1 MITGLSIHNQINKK
15 NEPVK
20 KEQNIQAFVRVRPFS
35 AYELNQ
41 GVTTV
46 PIRVSDSSKEV
57 LCEYKGTTRQY
68 KFDHVF
74 DQDSIQSEVFNIA
87 VKPICDEVLLGFNGT
102 IFVYGQ
108 TGTGKTHTMEGK
120 HGSNEDMGIIPRTI
134 NYLFQCLEQSG
145 ADYNIRASHLEIYK
159 EEIFD
164 LLACNGNENLNKP
177 LGMFDTQKGF
187 KIPELEEIVV
197 NDRQSILGV
206 LAKSCKRRQTAET
219 QYNKQSSRSH
229 CIFSITVHVKETSV
243 GGEDLIK
250 IGKLNLVDL
259 AGSENAEKS
268 GNNDR
273 LREAALINKSLLTLG
288 KVITDLTNN
297 EKHIPYRSSQ
307 LTKILQDSLGGK
319 TKTSIIATVSPSLV
333 NLEETVNTL
342 EYALKAK
349 NIKNTPQINQRMSK
363 NSLLKE
369 QSSEI
374 AHLKQLLQAA
384 YDKNGVYLT
393 IDVYEQMKR
402 ELEEKC
408 SQQVIA
414 EHKIEAQ
421 RHEISSMRKSFDE
434 QTMLFEEAMNE
445 LESSKKQ
452 QQEKQ
457 RFIDQFISQ
466 DTMLRSNLGSAVQDL
481 SKLHEKLDTMKSTE
495 RENQK
500 SIIDSKSILSKR
512 LTDLN
517 QMLVSKLQ
525 MGQNELLESLSV
537 QLKVVHDQQT
547 KSNQLIGKRIN
558 TLSQLIDSSV
568 LQIQQLNNN
577 DKQQTQPLLKL
588 NKESNDLF
596 IKLDKTIQQL
606 SDQIKTILSDFS
618 LPFYNSNNN
627 NSNNSNG
634 DMVDDNLINNC
645 FKLINDHVNK
655 SDLIISQ
662 QNKLIQE
669 FSESMSQWM
678 LQQSQYITEQR
689 DYQKQ
694 LKEKQHLNNTQ
705 WEKKL
710 LGKLGQ
716 VIQQFSKNFTDSTSV
731 YYDTLDN
738 NLQHFERQFH
748 SINNHSREQV
758 ESLSNN
764 LQQSSSLSHQFES
777 TVKSVLND
785 HHANNKKVDPK
796 LIETIEQTKKRI
808 TQLTDGCIDLSQR
821 QRQCTNQFNEAFTD
835 FTFGIQSQKEILD
848 RVIIEKNQVH
858 EILPLIEKS
867 KSTLKENIDTL
878 IHSLDSRKSI
888 IQSSTNECSNQ
899 LNSLISSIPSYLD
912 SAIKI
917 TSKSGETPSKKHF
930 DIPSPIS
937 TSSYTSSIHSNA
949 GGKENNHQSI
959 NSLKSNNNN
968 NNNNNIN
975 FDGVSKSINSD
986 NMKIDTPQKSTSSTI
1001 PITPKSIKKINSNN
1015 TPKSVSKNLKLSQQ
1029 QQPLIVPT
1037 SNQLTLSAKK
1047 LANKEHQ
1054 RLQQQQ
1060 QQQQEQQQQ
1069 QQPQQQ
1075 SAKKKQLITEKQ
1087 SMITSPTLSLVNES
1101 PFSSPKL
1108 SKQKILQ
1115 DHVQPPQPS
1124 QPQQPSILSQ
1134 LNNINSTPISF
1145 SQHLQQQP
1153 PSFFSNLNGSF
1164 NRGGNGSIDFSLLD
1178 DDSDSDDS
1186 DDDVRSLLSSN
1197 KKSSRASKNNSISS
1211 KKVGLTPSRKLKG
1224 LHSNTGQSLNVKK
1237 SKPILTSLSKKQT
1250 ISTPIIHSSKP
1261 SIFGGSGAI
1270 SSKLKSLK
1278 QTPMK

>member
-15 NEPVK
+15 NEPIK

-35 AYELNQ
+35 NYELNQ

-46 PIRVSDSSKEV
+46 PIRVSESSKEV

-74 DQDSIQSEVFNIA
+74 NQDSIQSEVFNIT
-87 VKPICDEVLLGFNGT
+87 VKPICEEVLLGFNGT

-197 NDRQSILGV
+197 NDRQSILNV

-333 NLEETVNTL
+333 NLEETINTL

-408 SQQVIA
+408 SQQTIT

-445 LESSKKQ
+445 LEISKKQ

-457 RFIDQFISQ
+457 RFIDQFITQ
-466 DTMLRSNLGSAVQDL
+466 DTMLRSNLGNAVQDL
-481 SKLHEKLDTMKSTE
+481 SKLHDKLDTMKSTE

-500 SIIDSKSILSKR
+500 SITDSKSILSKR

-537 QLKVVHDQQT
+537 QLKAVNDQQN

-558 TLSQLIDSSV
+558 NLSQLIDSSV
-568 LQIQQLNNN
+568 LQIQQLNND
-577 DKQQTQPLLKL
+577 DKQQSQPLLKL

-596 IKLDKTIQQL
+596 MKLDKTIQQL
-606 SDQIKTILSDFS
+606 SDQIKFLLSDFS

-627 NSNNSNG
+627 NNDKIEG
-634 DMVDDNLINNC
+634 DDGLINNC
-645 FKLINDHVNK
+645 FKLINDHINK

-662 QNKLIQE
+662 QDKLIQE

-678 LQQSQYITEQR
+678 LEQSRYIIEQR

-694 LKEKQHLNNTQ
+694 LKEKQSLNNTQ

-710 LGKLGQ
+710 LSKLSQ
-716 VIQQFSKNFTDSTSV
+716 VIQQFSKNFTDSTMV
-731 YYDTLDN
+731 YNDTLDS

-748 SINNHSREQV
+748 SINNHSRQQV

-764 LQQSSSLSHQFES
+764 LQQSSTLSHQFES
-777 TVKSVLND
+777 NVKSVLND

-796 LIETIEQTKKRI
+796 LIETIEQTKRKI
-808 TQLTDGCIDLSQR
+808 NQLTDGCIDLSQR

-835 FTFGIQSQKEILD
+835 FTFGIQSQKDILD
-848 RVIIEKNQVH
+848 RVKIEQHQVH
-858 EILPLIEKS
+858 EILPLVEKS
-867 KSTLKENIDTL
+867 KSTFKENIDTL
-878 IHSLDSRKSI
+878 VHCLDSRKSI

-912 SAIKI
+912 SAIKV

-937 TSSYTSSIHSNA
+937 TSSSSSSSFIYHNA
-949 GGKENNHQSI
+949 GGKENNNQSI
-959 NSLKSNNNN
+959 NSLKGSNS
-968 NNNNNIN
+968 NIN
-975 FDGVSKSINSD
+975 FDSSKNNNSNNN
-986 NMKIDTPQKSTSSTI
+986 NMKIDTPQKSSTI
-1001 PITPKSIKKINSNN
+1001 PITPKSSKKLNNNS
-1015 TPKSVSKNLKLSQQ
+1015 TPKSVSKNLKQQ
-1029 QQPLIVPT
+1029 QTIIVPT
-1037 SNQLTLSAKK
+1037 SNQVTLSAKK
-1047 LANKEHQ
+1047 SM
-1054 RLQQQQ
+1054 
-1060 QQQQEQQQQ
+1060 
-1069 QQPQQQ
+1069 QPQPQPQ
-1075 SAKKKQLITEKQ
+1075 SAKKKQLITDQ
-1087 SMITSPTLSLVNES
+1087 PQQQQQQQPITTTSPTSSLINES

-1108 SKQKILQ
+1108 SKQRIIQ
-1115 DHVQPPQPS
+1115 DQPPQPQS
-1124 QPQQPSILSQ
+1124 QQPSILSQ
-1134 LNNINSTPISF
+1134 LNSTPISF
-1145 SQHLQQQP
+1145 PQHLQQQP
-1153 PSFFSNLNGSF
+1153 PSFFTNLNGSF
-1164 NRGGNGSIDFSLLD
+1164 NRGGNSSIDFSLLD
-1178 DDSDSDDS
+1178 DESDSENS
-1186 DDDVRSLLSSN
+1186 DVDNVRSLLSSS
-1197 KKSSRASKNNSISS
+1197 KKPSRASKNTSMFSS
-1211 KKVGLTPSRKLKG
+1211 KKVGITPSRKLKG
-1224 LHSNTGQSLNVKK
+1224 INSITGQPLINVKK
-1237 SKPILTSLSKKQT
+1237 SKPTLTSVTKKQT
-1250 ISTPIIHSSKP
+1250 VSTPIIHSSKP
-1261 SIFGGSGAI
+1261 SIFGGGSTI

-1278 QTPMK
+1278 QQQQTPLK

>member
-35 AYELNQ
+35 VYELNQ

-197 NDRQSILGV
+197 NDRQSILNV

-333 NLEETVNTL
+333 NLEETINTL

-408 SQQVIA
+408 SQQSIT
-414 EHKIEAQ
+414 EHKMEAQ

-457 RFIDQFISQ
+457 KFIDQFISQ

-558 TLSQLIDSSV
+558 NLSQLIDSSV
-568 LQIQQLNNN
+568 LQIQQLNND

-596 IKLDKTIQQL
+596 MKLDKTIQQL
-606 SDQIKTILSDFS
+606 SDQIKIILSDFS
-618 LPFYNSNNN
+618 LPFFNSNNN
-627 NSNNSNG
+627 NSNNG
-634 DMVDDNLINNC
+634 DEIIDDSLINNC

-655 SDLIISQ
+655 SDLIVSQ

-678 LQQSQYITEQR
+678 LHQSQYIIEQR

-694 LKEKQHLNNTQ
+694 LKEKQILNNTQ

-710 LGKLGQ
+710 LSKLGQ

-731 YYDTLDN
+731 YYDTMDN
-738 NLQHFERQFH
+738 NLQHFEKQFN
-748 SINNHSREQV
+748 SINNHSRQQV

-764 LQQSSSLSHQFES
+764 LQQSSTLSHQFES

-796 LIETIEQTKKRI
+796 LIESIEKAKKRI
-808 TQLTDGCIDLSQR
+808 NQLTDGCIDLSQR

-835 FTFGIQSQKEILD
+835 FTFGIQSQKDILD

-867 KSTLKENIDTL
+867 KSTFKENIDTL

-912 SAIKI
+912 SAIKV

-937 TSSYTSSIHSNA
+937 TSSSSSSSSSISSIHSNA

-959 NSLKSNNNN
+959 NNSIKSNN
-968 NNNNNIN
+968 
-975 FDGVSKSINSD
+975 FDGSKSINCD
-986 NMKIDTPQKSTSSTI
+986 NMKIDTPQKSSTI
-1001 PITPKSIKKINSNN
+1001 PITPKSLKLNLNS
-1015 TPKSVSKNLKLSQQ
+1015 TPKSVSKNLKSSQQ
-1029 QQPLIVPT
+1029 QQPLIVPS

-1047 LANKEHQ
+1047 LSNKEYQ
-1054 RLQQQQ
+1054 RLQQQQQ

-1069 QQPQQQ
+1069 Q
-1075 SAKKKQLITEKQ
+1075 SAKKKKLAIEKQ
-1087 SMITSPTLSLVNES
+1087 LMITTSPTLSLVNES

-1115 DHVQPPQPS
+1115 DQIQPPQP
-1124 QPQQPSILSQ
+1124 PSILSQ
-1134 LNNINSTPISF
+1134 LNSTPISF
-1145 SQHLQQQP
+1145 LQPQQPQQQP
-1153 PSFFSNLNGSF
+1153 PSFFNNLNGSF
-1164 NRGGNGSIDFSLLD
+1164 NRGNNSIDFSLLD
-1178 DDSDSDDS
+1178 DDSDSDNS

-1197 KKSSRASKNNSISS
+1197 KKSSRASKNAVVS

-1224 LHSNTGQSLNVKK
+1224 VNSSANQSLNVKK
-1237 SKPILTSLSKKQT
+1237 SKPILTSLSKKQN

-1261 SIFGGSGAI
+1261 SIFGGGSTI

-1278 QTPMK
+1278 QQTPLK